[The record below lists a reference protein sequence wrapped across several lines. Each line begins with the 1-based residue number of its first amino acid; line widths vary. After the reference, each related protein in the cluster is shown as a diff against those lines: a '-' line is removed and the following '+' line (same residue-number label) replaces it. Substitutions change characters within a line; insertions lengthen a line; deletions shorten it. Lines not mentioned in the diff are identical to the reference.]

1 MPATCTVTVIRA
13 RFRALAI
20 VLVACLAAA
29 PGPGGAALAQAPR
42 TITLE
47 VPRAGAV
54 VAAPVEV
61 RGRVT
66 VGPFENNLRG
76 RVYDRTGRVV
86 GEGPVAVTP
95 DVFGSLG
102 GPGSFAARIP
112 VAAGVT
118 GPVRVEVADLSAA
131 DGSVLASASAEVVLG
146 PVGLPATGAGPIPG
160 WPFAAAIAVAALGL
174 CTRTRRR

>member
-1 MPATCTVTVIRA
+1 MQRRLVVGS
-13 RFRALAI
+13 
-20 VLVACLAAA
+20 VLFVCLVAA
-29 PGPGGAALAQAPR
+29 PGGIAQAQAPR
-42 TITLE
+42 TITLQ
-47 VPRAGAV
+47 VPRPGAV